1 MHRDNWDDLRFVL
14 AVAEHGS
21 LAAAARALGVN
32 HATVLRRIAA
42 FEQSHGLTLFERSP
56 AGYRIPPERLK
67 VIEAAR
73 EVAAAVDAV
82 SRTLRGA
89 GAAPA
94 GRVRVTST
102 DSLCVAVLPEIL
114 AEISSEMP
122 ELRLDLVAAN
132 ERLDLA
138 RLSAEIAVRPAMSLP
153 DDLSGEIGAELGFA
167 VYAQRV
173 QGERCRQWLGLGGT
187 LARTPLADWLAGQAE
202 PERIAGGAD
211 SFVVLAGMAAAGL
224 GRAVLPCPLGESD
237 ARLVRLAAPQPE
249 LRVPIW
255 VACHAELADVPRLA
269 TLRRRI
275 LRGLARRAAYL
286 ACGVR
291 A

>member
-1 MHRDNWDDLRFVL
+1 MHRGSWDDLRFVL

-42 FEQSHGLTLFERSP
+42 FEERRGLTLFERSP

-73 EVAAAVDAV
+73 EVAAAVEAV
-82 SRTLRGA
+82 ELALRGA
-89 GAAPA
+89 ASGPA

-114 AEISSEMP
+114 AEITAASP
-122 ELRLDLVAAN
+122 DLRLDLVASN
-132 ERLDLA
+132 EHLDLS
-138 RLSAEIAVRPAMSLP
+138 RLHAEIAVRPGLALP
-153 DDLSGEIGAELGFA
+153 PELAGEIGAELGFA
-167 VYAQRV
+167 VYAPRASSS
-173 QGERCRQWLGLGGT
+173 GPERWLGLGGT
-187 LARTPLADWLAGQAE
+187 LARSAPAE
-202 PERIAGGAD
+202 WMAEHVEPDRIAGAAD

-224 GRAVLPCPLGESD
+224 GRAILPCALGDRD
-237 ARLVRLAAPQPE
+237 ARLRRLDGAMPP

-255 VACHAELADVPRLA
+255 VACHAELAAVPRLA
-269 TLRRRI
+269 ALRRRI
-275 LRGLARRAAYL
+275 LRGLARRADPL
-286 ACGVR
+286 AGVSG
-291 A
+291 